1 MKQQKKQLDFIKLS
15 LFCKELGMF
24 FKGGV
29 PLYDSF
35 LIMEENAAA
44 SWEKELYHEIALSLE
59 DGNSLTEALNDCG
72 QFPSY
77 MLRMIRIGEASG
89 KLEEVLD
96 ALFLYY
102 QRQEQMRH
110 SIKSAIFYPCVMAFS
125 TLLIL
130 TILML
135 SVLPVFS
142 QVFEQVGARLPAIL
156 QMIADSRDTIATICV
171 ILLILLAVLL
181 LFWLMARRTEKGCT
195 FLSGIWEGFP
205 LTRKIAGESESTKFT
220 YSMSL
225 LLSSGLNPD
234 EAADLILSL
243 TESKKTKQKLQL
255 LKSSMEQGRSFSA
268 ALSASGLLTPE
279 YARMIAVGTKTGNTD
294 EMMELAAQRCSED
307 MERRTDRLLASIE
320 PIIVIIMCVIIG
332 AVLLSV
338 MLPLIQIMTT
348 M

>member
-1 MKQQKKQLDFIKLS
+1 MKQQKKQLDFMKLS

-35 LIMEENAAA
+35 LIMEENTSA

-59 DGNSLTEALNDCG
+59 EGNSLTEALSGCG

-77 MLRMIRIGEASG
+77 MLRMIRVGEDSG

-102 QRQEQMRH
+102 QRQEQMRN
-110 SIKSAIFYPCVMAFS
+110 SIKSAVFYPCVMVFA

-130 TILML
+130 TVLLL

-142 QVFEQVGARLPAIL
+142 QVFEQVGAGLPAVL
-156 QMIADSRDTIATICV
+156 QMIADSRDTVAVICV
-171 ILLILLAVLL
+171 VLLILLAVLL
-181 LFWLMARRTEKGCT
+181 LLWLAARRTEKGRA
-195 FLSGIWEGFP
+195 FLSGLLESFP
-205 LTRKIAGESESTKFT
+205 LTRKIARESESAEFT
-220 YSMSL
+220 YSMAL

-243 TESKKTKQKLQL
+243 TDSPKGKEKIKR
-255 LKSSMEQGRSFSA
+255 LKDCMDQDLPFST
-268 ALSASGLLTPE
+268 ALSASGLLPAE
-279 YARMIAVGTKTGNTD
+279 YASMIAVGTKTGNTD
-294 EMMELAAQRCSED
+294 EMMDLAARRCSED
-307 MERRTDRLLASIE
+307 MERRTERLLASVE
-320 PIIVIIMCVIIG
+320 PAIVIIMCVIIG

>member
-1 MKQQKKQLDFIKLS
+1 MKQQKKQLDFMKLS

-35 LIMEENAAA
+35 LIMEENTSA

-59 DGNSLTEALNDCG
+59 EGNSLTEALSGCG

-77 MLRMIRIGEASG
+77 MLRMIRVGEDSG

-102 QRQEQMRH
+102 QRQEQMRN
-110 SIKSAIFYPCVMAFS
+110 SIKSAVFYPCVMVFA

-130 TILML
+130 TVLLL

-142 QVFEQVGARLPAIL
+142 QVFEQVG
-156 QMIADSRDTIATICV
+156 RDTVAVICV
-171 ILLILLAVLL
+171 VLLILLAVLL
-181 LFWLMARRTEKGCT
+181 LLWLAARRTEKGRA
-195 FLSGIWEGFP
+195 FLSGLLESFP
-205 LTRKIAGESESTKFT
+205 LTRKIARESESAEFT
-220 YSMSL
+220 YSMAL

-234 EAADLILSL
+234 EAADLLLSL
-243 TESKKTKQKLQL
+243 TDSPKGKEKIQL
-255 LKSSMEQGRSFSA
+255 LKDYMDQDLPFST
-268 ALSASGLLTPE
+268 ALSASGLLPAE
-279 YARMIAVGTKTGNTD
+279 YASMIAVGTKTGNTD
-294 EMMELAAQRCSED
+294 EMMDLAARRCSED
-307 MERRTDRLLASIE
+307 MERRTERLLASVE
-320 PIIVIIMCVIIG
+320 PAIVIIMCVIIG

-338 MLPLIQIMTT
+338 MLPLMGILSGM
-348 M
+348 